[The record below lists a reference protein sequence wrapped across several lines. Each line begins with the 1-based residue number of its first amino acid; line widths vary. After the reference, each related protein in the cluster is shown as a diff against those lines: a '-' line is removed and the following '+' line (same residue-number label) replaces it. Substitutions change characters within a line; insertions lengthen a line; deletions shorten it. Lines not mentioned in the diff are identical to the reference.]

1 VPEELAPRQVAV
13 SVSDMARL
21 VGLGR
26 SRFHQLIKEGVFPA
40 PCQCPETGRPYY
52 DYAGQLTCL
61 EVRRTHRGIN
71 GRTVMFYARQFGR
84 AEDMKLKSRPKP
96 LGAQSSSARKKKPTP
111 PPAGPSTLDI
121 LVESLKQLGMSTVTK
136 AEATDAFNACF
147 GEGDQKL
154 SDEAALLAVFRYLS
168 RQNSGGNHGR

>member
-1 VPEELAPRQVAV
+1 MPEDIAPRQVAV

-52 DYAGQLTCL
+52 DYVGQLACL

-71 GRTVMFYARQFGR
+71 GRTVMFYARHFCR
-84 AEDMKLKSRPKP
+84 SEDMKLKSRSKP
-96 LGAQSSSARKKKPTP
+96 LSDQSSSARNMKPVP
-111 PPAGPSTLDI
+111 PPTAFSKFDI

-147 GEGDQKL
+147 GAGDQKP
-154 SDEAALLAVFRYLS
+154 SDEVALLAVFRHLS
-168 RQNSGGNHGR
+168 RQNRADIQGR

>member
-1 VPEELAPRQVAV
+1 MPEDIAPRQVAV

-52 DYAGQLTCL
+52 DYVGQLTCL

-84 AEDMKLKSRPKP
+84 GEDMKLKLRPKP

-111 PPAGPSTLDI
+111 PPPAPSKLDI

-136 AEATDAFNACF
+136 AEATNAFNACF
-147 GEGDQKL
+147 GEGDQKP